1 MIKNQKCPLNHFFF
15 TTAGFLN
22 ANGSPLTRG
31 QVANYGLMDQMAVLQ
46 WVQENSVHFGG
57 DPKRVTLVGHGT
69 GAACIEY
76 LTHSPTT
83 VPGKNFKF
91 NFGRRCFSNNTDL
104 YVLLSKRISGLPHL
118 VFKNTR
124 SPLESSSPNN

>member
-1 MIKNQKCPLNHFFF
+1 MNAGTFQNVTAFVRFNLEKKNLKFHILTALRSRYLVLNTNLFS
-15 TTAGFLN
+15 GFLN

-46 WVQENSVHFGG
+46 WVQENSIQFGG
-57 DPKRVTLVGHGT
+57 DPQRVTLVGHGT

-83 VPGKNFKF
+83 VPGKNF
-91 NFGRRCFSNNTDL
+91 NQQ
-104 YVLLSKRISGLPHL
+104 
-118 VFKNTR
+118 TR
-124 SPLESSSPNN
+124 F

>member
-1 MIKNQKCPLNHFFF
+1 M
-15 TTAGFLN
+15 N

-46 WVQENSVHFGG
+46 WVQENSIQFGG
-57 DPKRVTLVGHGT
+57 DPQRVTLVGHGT

-83 VPGKNFKF
+83 VPGKNFNQQARF
-91 NFGRRCFSNNTDL
+91 
-104 YVLLSKRISGLPHL
+104 
-118 VFKNTR
+118 
-124 SPLESSSPNN
+124 

>member
-1 MIKNQKCPLNHFFF
+1 MKKAPNSAFQVHLTISCKIFGFFIP
-15 TTAGFLN
+15 GFLN

-46 WVQENSVHFGG
+46 WVQENGRQFGG
-57 DPKRVTLVGHGT
+57 DPQRVTLLGHGT

-83 VPGKNFKF
+83 VPGKNF
-91 NFGRRCFSNNTDL
+91 NCFT
-104 YVLLSKRISGLPHL
+104 SKLTWLAVVYLPSL
-118 VFKNTR
+118 DFWQD
-124 SPLESSSPNN
+124 S

>member
-1 MIKNQKCPLNHFFF
+1 
-15 TTAGFLN
+15 
-22 ANGSPLTRG
+22 
-31 QVANYGLMDQMAVLQ
+31 MDQMAVLQ
-46 WVQENSVHFGG
+46 WVQENGVQFGG

-83 VPGKNFKF
+83 VPGENFKF

-104 YVLLSKRISGLPHL
+104 YVLLSKSQRISGLPHL

-124 SPLESSSPNN
+124 